1 MDWDD
6 LRIFLGVARS
16 GSLAE
21 AAKGLRLDPAT
32 LSRRIA
38 RLEVGAGTALF
49 LKSPRGYALTG
60 AGHRLLPHAEG
71 MEARARAGVAAL
83 SGDDR
88 LRGRI
93 RIGAPDG
100 IANHVLPAV
109 LCAMRAAHPE
119 LGLDLVALPRVF
131 DLGRREA
138 DLAITVS
145 APKAGRLRVRR
156 LCDYRLSLAAHR
168 DYLAASS
175 PISTRADLKD
185 HAIVGYIPDMMFDAD
200 LDYLGEVGAGPPGL
214 ASNSAAVQ
222 LGLIRAG
229 GGVGVVHDFMLA
241 TAPDLRRVLPDD
253 LHLTRAFHLSR
264 HTDAGGP
271 LIDRAAELLADGVRA
286 EVARLEA
293 LSHPAQEQALRE
305 S

>member
-6 LRIFLGVARS
+6 LRIFLGVARG

-21 AAKGLRLDPAT
+21 AGKGLRLDPAT

-38 RLEVGAGTALF
+38 RLEAQAGAVLF
-49 LKSPRGYALTG
+49 LKSPRGYALTE

-83 SGDDR
+83 AGDDS
-88 LRGRI
+88 LRGRV

-100 IANHVLPAV
+100 VANHVLPAV
-109 LCAMRAAHPE
+109 LTRIRASNPD

-156 LCDYRLSLAAHR
+156 LCDYHLSLAAHR
-168 DYLAASS
+168 DYLAKSAIVKS
-175 PISTRADLKD
+175 RADLKD
-185 HAIVGYIPDMMFDAD
+185 HAIVGYIPDMIFDAD
-200 LDYLGEVGAGPPGL
+200 LDYLGEVGAVAPGL

-229 GGVGVVHDFMLA
+229 GGIGVVHDFMLA
-241 TAPDLRRVLPDD
+241 GAPDLIRVLPGDVR
-253 LHLTRAFHLSR
+253 LTRAFHLSR
-264 HTDAGGP
+264 HSDAGGP
-271 LIDRAAELLADGVRA
+271 LITRAADLLAEGVRA

-293 LSHPAQEQALRE
+293 AATE

>member
-6 LRIFLGVARS
+6 LRIFLGVARG
-16 GSLAE
+16 GSLAA
-21 AAKGLRLDPAT
+21 AAKGQRLDPAT

-38 RLEVGAGTALF
+38 RLEMAAGTALF
-49 LKSPRGYALTG
+49 VKSPRGYALTE

-83 SGDDR
+83 AGDDR
-88 LRGRI
+88 LRGRV

-100 IANHVLPAV
+100 VANHVLPRV
-109 LCAMRAAHPE
+109 LTAMQAAHPD

-156 LCDYRLSLAAHR
+156 LCDYHLSLAAHR
-168 DYLAASS
+168 DYLVKS
-175 PISTRADLKD
+175 PPVVGRKDLKN
-185 HAIVGYIPDMMFDAD
+185 HKIVGYIPDMIFDAD
-200 LDYLGEVGAGPPGL
+200 LDYLAEVGAASPGL

-222 LGLIRAG
+222 LGLLTAG
-229 GGVGVVHDFMLA
+229 AGIGVVHDFMLPS
-241 TAPDLRRVLPDD
+241 APDLVRVLPQEVR
-253 LHLTRAFHLSR
+253 LTRAFHLSR
-264 HTDAGGP
+264 HADADGTLVSRVAG
-271 LIDRAAELLADGVRA
+271 LLADGVRA
-286 EVARLEA
+286 EIARLERLA
-293 LSHPAQEQALRE
+293 TKS
-305 S
+305 

>member
-6 LRIFLGVARS
+6 LRIFLGVARG
-16 GSLAE
+16 GSLAT
-21 AAKGLRLDPAT
+21 AAKGQRLDPAT

-38 RLEVGAGTALF
+38 RLEMAAGTALF
-49 LKSPRGYALTG
+49 VKSPRGYALTE

-83 SGDDR
+83 AGDDR
-88 LRGRI
+88 LRGRV

-100 IANHVLPAV
+100 VANHVLPRV
-109 LCAMRAAHPE
+109 LTAMQAAHPD

-156 LCDYRLSLAAHR
+156 LCDYHLSLAAHR
-168 DYLAASS
+168 DYLAAS
-175 PISTRADLKD
+175 PPVVGRKDLKK
-185 HAIVGYIPDMMFDAD
+185 HKIVGYIPDMIFDAD
-200 LDYLGEVGAGPPGL
+200 LDYLAEVGAASPGL

-222 LGLIRAG
+222 LGLLTAG
-229 GGVGVVHDFMLA
+229 AGIGVVHDFMLPN
-241 TAPDLRRVLPDD
+241 APDLVRVLPQEVR
-253 LHLTRAFHLSR
+253 LTRAFHLSR
-264 HTDAGGP
+264 HADADGTLVSRVAG
-271 LIDRAAELLADGVRA
+271 LLADGVRA
-286 EVARLEA
+286 EIARLERLA
-293 LSHPAQEQALRE
+293 TKS
-305 S
+305 